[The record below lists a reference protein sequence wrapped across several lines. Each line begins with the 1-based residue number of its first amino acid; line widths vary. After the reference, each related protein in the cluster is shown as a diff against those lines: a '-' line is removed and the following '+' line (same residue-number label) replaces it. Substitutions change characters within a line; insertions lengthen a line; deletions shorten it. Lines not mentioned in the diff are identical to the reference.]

1 MPPAWRLQLDAKD
14 RLRYDKA
21 GLTLTPES
29 VWLRCGQVQAA
40 EVRLEQSVWYEGMVL
55 SLTVSTDQALSA
67 ECFERLAPQMT
78 AKGWKFNNASLFTG
92 TTGVEDSLL
101 IPPTTLISELQ
112 TWASEVAATVTEAID
127 GLHHILH
134 GLENHQAV
142 LRSSAARPGLV
153 LVVADVKQGHG
164 QASNDD
170 HLGAGESP
178 KSDAG
183 EEVDQVIDMTECLT
197 WIGDTIEE
205 NLNGEQGVSLPS
217 SDPP

>member
-1 MPPAWRLQLDAKD
+1 MTAD
-14 RLRYDKA
+14 
-21 GLTLTPES
+21 
-29 VWLRCGQVQAA
+29 
-40 EVRLEQSVWYEGMVL
+40 
-55 SLTVSTDQALSA
+55 
-67 ECFERLAPQMT
+67 CFEQLAPQMT
-78 AKGWKFNNASLFTG
+78 AKGWKVNNASVFTG
-92 TTGVEDSLL
+92 TKEVEDSLL

-183 EEVDQVIDMTECLT
+183 EEVDQVIDMTECKT
-197 WIGDTIEE
+197 ACKSD
-205 NLNGEQGVSLPS
+205 QVSGVISAQF
-217 SDPP
+217 

>member
-1 MPPAWRLQLDAKD
+1 MLCGFVVIAADAK
-14 RLRYDKA
+14 
-21 GLTLTPES
+21 
-29 VWLRCGQVQAA
+29 
-40 EVRLEQSVWYEGMVL
+40 QSRE
-55 SLTVSTDQALSA
+55 
-67 ECFERLAPQMT
+67 
-78 AKGWKFNNASLFTG
+78 
-92 TTGVEDSLL
+92 
-101 IPPTTLISELQ
+101 
-112 TWASEVAATVTEAID
+112 
-127 GLHHILH
+127 
-134 GLENHQAV
+134 
-142 LRSSAARPGLV
+142 
-153 LVVADVKQGHG
+153 